1 MKGIDNFM
9 PNRIWSE
16 ELQKWV
22 MVDEARF
29 ALQTKILDLG
39 EYYESNNVE
48 DCLQEIGE
56 KIQLLIE
63 EVFKQSNE

>member
-1 MKGIDNFM
+1 M

-29 ALQTKILDLG
+29 ALQTKVVDVKREEQKVLALKAD
-39 EYYESNNVE
+39 ESKV
-48 DCLQEIGE
+48 
-56 KIQLLIE
+56 
-63 EVFKQSNE
+63 S